1 MWSSTMTTPRINGR
15 TRISR
20 SPKAAIALA
29 ALVVGLA
36 GTSTVAA
43 VASTATNS
51 PASTA
56 SANQAAA
63 SPSEQPRNAGL
74 QPAIRA
80 ALDVLVASGR
90 IDATQAAAVFEA
102 QASGPLDLAALVRGG
117 VLTSDQATAVG
128 GALDAAKRAGA
139 AIGTFAPDVPNPPK
153 PAAPD
158 TTTAPNLPDPTKPAA
173 PNSTPAPAE
182 SAPLKP

>member
-1 MWSSTMTTPRINGR
+1 MTTPSINGR
-15 TRISR
+15 TRIPR

-36 GTSTVAA
+36 GTSAVAA
-43 VASTATNS
+43 GARTATNS

-56 SANQAAA
+56 SASSTHA
-63 SPSEQPRNAGL
+63 SPSEQPRYAGL
-74 QPAIRA
+74 QPAVRA

-102 QASGPLDLAALVRGG
+102 QASGSLDLAALVRGG
-117 VLTSDQATAVG
+117 VLTDDQATTVG
-128 GALDAAKRAGA
+128 ATLDTVKRADAAT
-139 AIGTFAPDVPNPPK
+139 GTFGPDVPNPPK

-158 TTTAPNLPDPTKPAA
+158 TTAVPNLPDPTKPSA
-173 PNSTPAPAE
+173 PSTTPAPAE
-182 SAPLKP
+182 SAPSKP

>member
-1 MWSSTMTTPRINGR
+1 MTTPSITGR

-51 PASTA
+51 PTSTA
-56 SANQAAA
+56 SASSTHA

-74 QPAIRA
+74 QPAVRA

-90 IDATQAAAVFEA
+90 IDAAQAAAVFEA
-102 QASGPLDLAALVRGG
+102 QASDPLDLATLVRDG

-128 GALDAAKRAGA
+128 AMLDSVKRVDAAT
-139 AIGTFAPDVPNPPK
+139 GTFAPDVPNPTK

-158 TTTAPNLPDPTKPAA
+158 TTTAPNLPDPTKPSA
-173 PNSTPAPAE
+173 PSTTPAPAE
-182 SAPLKP
+182 SAPSKP

>member
-1 MWSSTMTTPRINGR
+1 MTTPSINGR

-20 SPKAAIALA
+20 SLKAGIALA

-43 VASTATNS
+43 VAGTATNS

-56 SANQAAA
+56 SASSTHA

-74 QPAIRA
+74 QPAVRA

-102 QASGPLDLAALVRGG
+102 QASGSLDLAKLVRDR
-117 VLTSDQATAVG
+117 VLTGDQATAVG
-128 GALDAAKRAGA
+128 AVLDAVKRADA
-139 AIGTFAPDVPNPPK
+139 ATGTFAPNVPDPTK

-158 TTTAPNLPDPTKPAA
+158 TTTGPNLPDPTKPAA
-173 PNSTPAPAE
+173 PNSTRAPAE
-182 SAPLKP
+182 SAPSKP